1 MSAVAPL
8 PPTTVGPD
16 QVRPGQQLLPGYVV
30 KLLKTVKIPFGTDRT
45 MNGVDVDPTVALLS
59 HIVDCMGALRD
70 VNKVY
75 RAKGSLA
82 SRSVGARAMFGFTA
96 ELGNLLLDS
105 ITFNPP
111 AELKEAANFY
121 SAVGG
126 SILNV
131 FPEIAAQVTRSTGK
145 MLIHHTALKAS
156 PVMAMDAI
164 KMVTTA
170 YPAGAWSPDSAGA
183 LPLHWITHN
192 SSCDY
197 ELVSFLISANPKA
210 PWVADVDGY
219 LPLHWAVNQDLP
231 NVDVVAALLT
241 ANPSAAAK
249 ACNKGSLPLHWCVN
263 REAPL
268 MGVVQALLQA
278 HPDAVRTFC
287 DEGWLPIHRCSDRS
301 NPAIEVIK
309 VLVELYPQGLQC
321 RNSDG
326 QLPLHRALD
335 HQYPSEE
342 IIEFMLQMYPGS
354 AQVQDD
360 EGYLPLH
367 MALDCAAPSPLIV
380 RLILDAYP
388 EAAFQKTKD
397 GLLPLHCAISC
408 VNPIVEVIES
418 LLQIF
423 PESPEH
429 LAMDI
434 VPMDEY
440 ADPDTWEGDW
450 KEKRWTPLSRAI
462 DRRLD
467 PCVALFKAA
476 LNDSLVKG
484 RMGSPI
490 KVISTFTSKRLMPG
504 PMPPINAAIAEGS
517 HENSLQE
524 GGSVGP
530 EGASSSQTGP
540 GPQVSQQSVEGADA
554 TGDKVVLPDDVQ
566 EEQGEVALGA
576 NGLPV
581 LPIATDEDEMVQA
594 GKYGYGK
601 GYGPRDDDRGGREFN
616 REREERRERHRDRDR
631 DRDRDSSRRHRR
643 SPREGRR
650 HRSDRHSD
658 DGRRHRDKDRD
669 RHRRHRGRSESRE
682 PGSDRRDRD
691 RERRR
696 RDRDDDDERDDLPR
710 EGSAEAWKE
719 ASPVR
724 GGSNNDNA
732 SASTP
737 DNKKSSGGKYF
748 VAGSHKS
755 PKEPPPAVIRD
766 GADRAL
772 MASRESVKSR
782 RGDSREGRGPG
793 QSLEGMEEGSSEMQQ
808 KSSIDDMV

>member
-1 MSAVAPL
+1 MASVAPL

-59 HIVDCMGALRD
+59 HIVDCLGALRD

-111 AELKEAANFY
+111 SELKEAANFY
-121 SAVGG
+121 SAVGA

-156 PVMAMDAI
+156 PVMSMDAI

-192 SSCDY
+192 SSCNY

-301 NPAIEVIK
+301 NPDLNVMK

-335 HQYPSEE
+335 HQYPSEAV
-342 IIEFMLQMYPGS
+342 IEFMLKEYPGS

-440 ADPDTWEGDW
+440 ADPDSWEGDW

-476 LNDSLVKG
+476 LNDSLTKG
-484 RMGSPI
+484 RMGSPV
-490 KVISTFTSKRLMPG
+490 KVISTFTAKRIMPG
-504 PMPPINAAIAEGS
+504 PMPPINAAIQEGS
-517 HENSLQE
+517 QE
-524 GGSVGP
+524 GSQAEASVGP
-530 EGASSSQTGP
+530 EGASQTGSQTGA
-540 GPQVSQQSVEGADA
+540 QQTRDGGENGQ
-554 TGDKVVLPDDVQ
+554 VVLPDDVQ
-566 EEQGEVALGA
+566 EEQEEVEIGA

-581 LPIATDEDEMVQA
+581 LKLTTEDDERA
-594 GKYGYGK
+594 NKYGYGR

-616 REREERRERHRDRDR
+616 REKLEREERRR

-643 SPREGRR
+643 SPRDRERRRDKDRDRDRDREG
-650 HRSDRHSD
+650 
-658 DGRRHRDKDRD
+658 RHRDKDRE
-669 RHRRHRGRSESRE
+669 RHRRRHRSESRE
-682 PGSDRRDRD
+682 PGSGRHDRDRD
-691 RERRR
+691 REKR
-696 RDRDDDDERDDLPR
+696 RDRRRKSGDDRGDSGGEGDLPK
-710 EGSAEAWKE
+710 EGSNEAWKE
-719 ASPVR
+719 ASPSR
-724 GGSNNDNA
+724 NHDGDDEGNNQTPDRKSNN
-732 SASTP
+732 T
-737 DNKKSSGGKYF
+737 KYF
-748 VAGSHKS
+748 VAGAHKS
-755 PKEPPPAVIRD
+755 PKEPPPPVIRD
-766 GADRAL
+766 ASDRAL

-782 RGDSREGRGPG
+782 RGESGGGPG
-793 QSLEGMEEGSSEMQQ
+793 QGLEGMEEGSSEVMH

>member
-1 MSAVAPL
+1 MASVAPL
-8 PPTTVGPD
+8 PPSAVGPD

-45 MNGVDVDPTVALLS
+45 MNGVDVDPTVALLG
-59 HIVDCMGALRD
+59 HIVDCLGALRD

-96 ELGNLLLDS
+96 ELGNLLLDA

-111 AELKEAANFY
+111 VELKEAAAFY

-156 PVMAMDAI
+156 PMMAMDAI
-164 KMVTTA
+164 KMVTAA

-192 SSCDY
+192 ASCDY
-197 ELVSFLISANPKA
+197 ELISYLISANPKA
-210 PWVADVDGY
+210 PWVSDVDGY
-219 LPLHWAVNQDLP
+219 LPLHWAVNQDIP

-278 HPDAVRTFC
+278 HPDAVRTFN
-287 DEGWLPIHRCSDRS
+287 DEGWLPVHHCCDRS
-301 NPAIEVIK
+301 NGSLEVLK

-342 IIEFMLQMYPGS
+342 IIEFMLEQYPGG

-367 MALDCAAPSPLIV
+367 MALDCAAPSPLIC

-408 VNPIVEVIES
+408 VNPIIEIVES
-418 LLQIF
+418 LLEIF

-434 VPMDEY
+434 VPLDEY
-440 ADPDTWEGDW
+440 ADPDTWQGDW

-476 LNDSLVKG
+476 LTESLNRG
-484 RMGSPI
+484 RSMGSPV
-490 KVISTFTSKRLMPG
+490 KVVSTMTSKKVLPG
-504 PMPPINAAIAEGS
+504 PMPPINAAGAGEEPQEGS
-517 HENSLQE
+517 QE
-524 GGSVGP
+524 GG
-530 EGASSSQTGP
+530 EQL
-540 GPQVSQQSVEGADA
+540 E
-554 TGDKVVLPDDVQ
+554 DVQ
-566 EEQGEVALGA
+566 EEEEIGE
-576 NGLPV
+576 NGLPK
-581 LPIATDEDEMVQA
+581 LKIHSEEQQEQ
-594 GKYGYGK
+594 KYGYGY
-601 GYGPRDDDRGGREFN
+601 GYGPDDRDYRDK
-616 REREERRERHRDRDR
+616 DRDR
-631 DRDRDSSRRHRR
+631 DRDRRSRRDRDGGDR
-643 SPREGRR
+643 DR
-650 HRSDRHSD
+650 HRDRS
-658 DGRRHRDKDRD
+658 RRRGGSDKDRD
-669 RHRRHRGRSESRE
+669 RHRRRRRDSSRE
-682 PGSDRRDRD
+682 PGS
-691 RERRR
+691 EGRR
-696 RDRDDDDERDDLPR
+696 RDRSRHRSRRRDEDEDGPPSGP
-710 EGSAEAWKE
+710 GSARSHNDEDDRYDSPSKKDKKWVE
-719 ASPVR
+719 ASPAK
-724 GGSNNDNA
+724 GSPSNTDA
-732 SASTP
+732 ATP
-737 DNKKSSGGKYF
+737 KGANTKYF
-748 VAGSHKS
+748 VAGAHKS
-755 PKEPPPAVIRD
+755 PKEAPPPVMRD
-766 GADRAL
+766 EAHRREIQ
-772 MASRESVKSR
+772 SRESVKSR
-782 RGDSREGRGPG
+782 RGLESAGSDLPD
-793 QSLEGMEEGSSEMQQ
+793 LEGGSQEGTASPKALSVDEMHG
-808 KSSIDDMV
+808 SL